1 MVYISQFAVDMPI
14 GYNTAMTASSARKA
28 RTFKNYHAAFKYLFE
43 HVNHER
49 MRKIRLRASMFKLD
63 RMEALCEAL
72 GRPQNAVRMV
82 HVVGSKGKGSTVS
95 MIEASLRKCGYTVGT
110 YTSPHLVD
118 LRERICVNGD
128 PISTA
133 TFADIMGRL
142 ATAADEVADK
152 VESPSFFELMTAMA
166 FCHFADQAVDIAVV
180 EAGLGGRL
188 DCTNVI
194 TPVVTAV
201 TAISRDHTHIL
212 GDTLAEIA
220 REKAGVFKPGVP
232 SSPSRRTPRPRR
244 SSARSPRT
252 SGRRSRS
259 AARRSTSPTDS
270 RRALTSARTRA
281 SVSRP
286 TRRSSSTC
294 PAHLRASTRRST
306 AASPSP
312 CSTNSASAACR

>member
-1 MVYISQFAVDMPI
+1 MIYISQFAVDMPI

-49 MRKIRLRASMFKLD
+49 MRKIRLRASMFKLE

-232 SSPSRRTPRPRR
+232 VVSVPQDPEAEEVFREV
-244 SSARSPRT
+244 AEDVGT
-252 SGRRSRS
+252 SFEVCGKEIDFSYRFE
-259 AARRSTSPTDS
+259 TSP
-270 RRALTSARTRA
+270 
-281 SVSRP
+281 
-286 TRRSSSTC
+286 
-294 PAHLRASTRRST
+294 
-306 AASPSP
+306 
-312 CSTNSASAACR
+312 